1 MKFSKN
7 FILFLIIGII
17 TVGIDYQVY
26 IFLYNNFFDN
36 AISKCISFLTGTLFS
51 FFANKNYNYKI
62 KGNVYKY
69 LFYFLLLY
77 LVSML
82 LNVFINKNLLLIFS
96 NYLFRIQISFL
107 VATMISA
114 TINYLGMNLLFKK
127 NK

>member
-7 FILFLIIGII
+7 FMLFLIIGTI
-17 TVGIDYQVY
+17 TVGIDYLVY
-26 IFLYNNFFDN
+26 IFFYNNFFDI
-36 AISKCISFLTGTLFS
+36 AISKCIGFLTGTLFS

-62 KGNVYKY
+62 KGNTYKY

-82 LNVFINKNLLLIFS
+82 LNIFINKNLLIILS

-107 VATMISA
+107 VATIISA
-114 TINYLGMNLLFKK
+114 TINYLGMSILFKK
-127 NK
+127 TK